1 VRPVVTVV
9 GNGVA
14 GYACARRLAE
24 LGAAPVMIGP
34 GLPHDRPPLSKRALE
49 LGRAPLLADQR
60 SLVAQGIHHVDG
72 MVDELDLRRRTLT
85 ITPAGGGKPMHR
97 SFDRLVWA
105 TGLRP
110 VAPPVPGIA
119 LAYDNSTAAGMLALA
134 AAAKSAKDVV
144 VIGAG
149 LIGCETAA
157 TLAGRRRVTL
167 LDRAH
172 APVERLG
179 ATLSRVVGD
188 ALRDVGVRF
197 LGGCTIRAVSDG
209 GVETASHGHLPC
221 DATVVAAG
229 VRSTVPPALGDRHI
243 DVDQRLRAIGLNGV
257 WACGDVTR
265 FPHPRYGRMV
275 VPHWDNARAGG
286 HHVAES
292 VMGSAKPYI
301 REPYWFSDIGALR
314 VQQLGLAEAAVDW
327 RQDAGMHIGVDSE
340 GRPTCVLLIDAPR
353 MLLAARSL
361 LAA

>member
-1 VRPVVTVV
+1 MKPVVTVV

-24 LGAAPVMIGP
+24 LGASPVMIGP

-49 LGRAPLLADQR
+49 LGRAPLLADRR
-60 SLVAQGIHHVDG
+60 SLAAQGIQHVDG
-72 MVDELDLRRRTLT
+72 VVDGVDLVRHVLMFVPT
-85 ITPAGGGKPMHR
+85 GGGEPVQR

-105 TGLRP
+105 TGLRS
-110 VAPPVPGIA
+110 VTPPVPGIG
-119 LAYDNSTAAGMLALA
+119 LAHDNSTAAGMEALA
-134 AAAKSAKDVV
+134 AAALSVKEVV

-157 TLAGRRRVTL
+157 TLARRHRVTL
-167 LDRAH
+167 LDRAN

-179 ATLSRVVGD
+179 ATISRAVSD
-188 ALRDVGVRF
+188 ALGDVGVRF
-197 LGGCTIRAVSDG
+197 RGDCAISAVFDD

-221 DATVVAAG
+221 DIAVVAAG
-229 VRSTVPPALGDRHI
+229 VRSTVPPALGDGHI
-243 DVDQRLRAIGLNGV
+243 DVDHHLRAIGLDGV
-257 WACGDVTR
+257 WACGDVAR
-265 FPHPRYGRMV
+265 FPHPRHGRVV

-286 HHVAES
+286 RHVAES
-292 VMGSAKPYI
+292 VMGSAKPYV

-314 VQQLGLAEAAVDW
+314 VQQLGLADAAVDW
-327 RQDAGMHIGVDSE
+327 RQDAGMQIGLDLQ

-353 MLLAARSL
+353 MLAAARSL